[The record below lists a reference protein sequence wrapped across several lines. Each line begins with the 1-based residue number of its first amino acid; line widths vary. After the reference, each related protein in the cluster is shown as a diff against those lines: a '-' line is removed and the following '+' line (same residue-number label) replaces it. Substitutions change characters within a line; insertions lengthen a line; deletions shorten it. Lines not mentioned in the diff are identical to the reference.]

1 MVVIRPSFFCVVVY
15 IFGTAFFKNDRPL
28 SSLHSL
34 IVFADFNWQIL
45 RVAVGLDA
53 AGSTGLNV
61 LLLLAGMAVITK
73 GGDLFTDSAV
83 AIARATRIPP
93 VIVGATI
100 VSMATTFP
108 EFMVSLAGS
117 LSGNPGFAVGNAL
130 GSCCC
135 NIGLIVGS
143 CALLKGFLAK
153 RRGEEPGI
161 PVSRVTLLG
170 PGLFMLAAG
179 SSVWLFSSFDAGGAS
194 IKPGGPPSEYGIARW
209 QAGLLV
215 ALLVGYLAYSLRS
228 ALQARFEGE
237 LEADEE
243 EAADQEIVA
252 NMGRVLVSF
261 LIGAALVVLGS
272 KLMVSNAEQIA
283 IEMGVP
289 KLIIGLTVLA
299 IGTSLPEFTISLL
312 AVIKGHG
319 ALGIGN
325 IIGANVLNICWVVAT
340 CALISPLPIQS
351 QTVILDAPCVL
362 LLMILLPALAY
373 RHERISTASGAVLLT
388 VYLAYMAILI
398 GFFS

>member
-1 MVVIRPSFFCVVVY
+1 
-15 IFGTAFFKNDRPL
+15 L
-28 SSLHSL
+28 SSLNSL
-34 IVFADFNWQIL
+34 VLFADGNWQIL
-45 RVAVGLDA
+45 RVVTGLDA
-53 AGSTGLNV
+53 AGQTGWNIF
-61 LLLLAGMAVITK
+61 LLLAGMAVITK

-93 VIVGATI
+93 VIIGATI

-108 EFMVSLAGS
+108 EFMVSLSGS
-117 LSGNPGFAVGNAL
+117 LDGKPGFAVGNAL

-161 PVSRVTLLG
+161 PANRVTLLG

-179 SSVWLFSSFDAGGAS
+179 SAVWFFGSFDAGGAV
-194 IKPGGPPSEYGIARW
+194 IKAGGPPSEYGIARW
-209 QAGLLV
+209 QAGMLV
-215 ALLVGYLAYSLRS
+215 LLLVGYLAYSLRS
-228 ALQARFEGE
+228 ALRARFESE
-237 LEADEE
+237 LEADNE
-243 EAADQEIVA
+243 EAADQEISSQ
-252 NMGRVLVSF
+252 MGRTLLVF
-261 LIGAALVVLGS
+261 LAGAALVVLGS
-272 KLMVSNAEQIA
+272 KLMVSNAGRIA
-283 IEMGVP
+283 NEMGVP
-289 KLIIGLTVLA
+289 ELVIGLTVLA
-299 IGTSLPEFTISLL
+299 IGTSLPEFTISLM

-351 QTVILDAPCVL
+351 QTFILDAPCVL

-373 RHERISTASGAVLLT
+373 KHERISTASGAVLLA
-388 VYLAYMAILI
+388 VYVGYLTILI
-398 GFFS
+398 AFFS